1 MNKYQKVGMTKKGE
15 ECIQRYVDYQGSEG
29 NTFLFDFSISSLR
42 WQLEHDSFCGFAI
55 FIKHVINPLHMQKQE
70 KKRGNLRNNCT
81 ENNVQKRNIA

>member
-42 WQLEHDSFCGFAI
+42 W
-55 FIKHVINPLHMQKQE
+55 
-70 KKRGNLRNNCT
+70 
-81 ENNVQKRNIA
+81 